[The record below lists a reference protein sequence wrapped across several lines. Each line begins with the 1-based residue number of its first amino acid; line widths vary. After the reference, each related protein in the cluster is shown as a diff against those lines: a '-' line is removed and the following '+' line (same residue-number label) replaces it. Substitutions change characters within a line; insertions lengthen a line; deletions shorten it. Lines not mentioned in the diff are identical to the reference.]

1 MLITNV
7 KKELYL
13 MAKSYNYQDE
23 DIADIIQETIYL
35 AYKNISKLRDVSL
48 FRTWIVRILINECK
62 KFYKKN
68 KNIYSLDDENNY
80 KEPAYENN
88 HERMGFDELISIL
101 DKEEKMIFTLFFYMG
116 FTTKEISKVLKIK
129 DATIRSKIARGKQK
143 IKSKLEKGGV

>member
-1 MLITNV
+1 MLIANV

-62 KFYKKN
+62 KFHKKN
-68 KNIYSLDDENNY
+68 KNMYSLDDDNNY

>member
-1 MLITNV
+1 MLIANV